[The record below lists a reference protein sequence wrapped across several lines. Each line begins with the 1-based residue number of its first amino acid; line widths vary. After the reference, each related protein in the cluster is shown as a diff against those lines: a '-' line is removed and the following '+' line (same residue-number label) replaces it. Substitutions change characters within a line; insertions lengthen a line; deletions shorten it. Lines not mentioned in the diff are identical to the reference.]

1 MPEAPARRS
10 VASKRSAE
18 YGSAR
23 VNAGQWLEAAVSNRP
38 PKASSSV
45 VDYQHPYSLK
55 ASFLHLSQQRRC
67 ACTSQMAHAI
77 LIRFQAVKLLTRKT
91 AVSRVT
97 GHGSCDHA
105 NRTGSELGLALD
117 PVACL
122 AGVIR
127 RLPRAGCG
135 RFRVPIAARA
145 PNLRRRPAARHA
157 TDTVSPGHRPA
168 RPCARNP
175 AQPAPSPG

>member
-10 VASKRSAE
+10 VASKMSAE

-23 VNAGQWLEAAVSNRP
+23 VHAGQWQEAAESNRP

-97 GHGSCDHA
+97 GHGS
-105 NRTGSELGLALD
+105 RVTGIAQVRNWVSHLIL
-117 PVACL
+117 
-122 AGVIR
+122 
-127 RLPRAGCG
+127 LP
-135 RFRVPIAARA
+135 
-145 PNLRRRPAARHA
+145 
-157 TDTVSPGHRPA
+157 VSPVLFVVCRG
-168 RPCARNP
+168 
-175 AQPAPSPG
+175 Q